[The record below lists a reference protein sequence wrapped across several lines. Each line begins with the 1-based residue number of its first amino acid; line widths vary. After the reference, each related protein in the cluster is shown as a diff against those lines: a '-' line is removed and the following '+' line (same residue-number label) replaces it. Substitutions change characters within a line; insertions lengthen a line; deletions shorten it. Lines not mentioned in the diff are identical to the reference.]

1 MTLFKALYTLLKSKD
16 NKYIRL
22 VDFREEFRDL
32 IEYWHASG
40 FTDFIDMLDRA
51 ISRIHGA
58 CMHGPATLSKQDRQV
73 LKALIVVRKY
83 YWEGDKVFVNRY

>member
-1 MTLFKALYTLLKSKD
+1 MTLFKAIYILLKSKD

-32 IEYWHASG
+32 IEYFHTQG

-51 ISRIHGA
+51 ISNIRGA
-58 CMHGPATLSKQDRQV
+58 STLSKQDRQV
-73 LKALIVVRKY
+73 LKSLIVVRKY